1 MNTGRNPGLLG
12 LTAGV
17 GLGVLFALLGFAGVF
32 PVPVGLGLGVIGVFV
47 GAFLYLFFM
56 RGTTVA
62 RIGYA
67 SLLFTL
73 TLGLII
79 PILIVTQQQAQA
91 TQQSQIYDLSLQ
103 RGAALFGQYCSSCHG
118 FQGQGIAGPKLN
130 GNPDVSKLTN
140 DDITRI
146 ISGGVPDPENLA
158 TFQMP
163 AWSDAFGGPLTEQ
176 DIAYLLALIRS
187 SDPQYLKTNNLPS
200 TNGFSYVLASLTNPT
215 QIAEY
220 HNQANNPASKRPPDS
235 QFMDQTGQADVS
247 ISAENNPP
255 QGGGNWGWV
264 VKGGQNWQ
272 RHHQRWHEGD
282 LDQRIVRAA
291 QRLQRAERQA
301 RWQVPIADLHG
312 GRQLRVHL
320 RYSRRVPL
328 LLQSPPVYGR
338 LDHRQ
343 VAEARQSPTRY

>member
-1 MNTGRNPGLLG
+1 M
-12 LTAGV
+12 
-17 GLGVLFALLGFAGVF
+17 
-32 PVPVGLGLGVIGVFV
+32 IGVFV
-47 GAFLYLFFM
+47 GAFLYLFFV

-146 ISGGVPDPENLA
+146 ISAGVPDPTNLA

-163 AWSDAFGGPLTEQ
+163 AWSDA
-176 DIAYLLALIRS
+176 
-187 SDPQYLKTNNLPS
+187 
-200 TNGFSYVLASLTNPT
+200 
-215 QIAEY
+215 
-220 HNQANNPASKRPPDS
+220 
-235 QFMDQTGQADVS
+235 
-247 ISAENNPP
+247 SA
-255 QGGGNWGWV
+255 
-264 VKGGQNWQ
+264 
-272 RHHQRWHEGD
+272 
-282 LDQRIVRAA
+282 
-291 QRLQRAERQA
+291 A
-301 RWQVPIADLHG
+301 R
-312 GRQLRVHL
+312 
-320 RYSRRVPL
+320 
-328 LLQSPPVYGR
+328 
-338 LDHRQ
+338 
-343 VAEARQSPTRY
+343 

>member
-1 MNTGRNPGLLG
+1 MNSGRNPGLLG

-17 GLGVLFALLGFAGVF
+17 VAGVLCALLGFFGVF
-32 PVPVGLGLGVIGVFV
+32 PIQVGLGLGVIGVFV

-62 RIGYA
+62 RVGYA

-146 ISGGVPDPENLA
+146 ISGGVPDPTNLA

-220 HNQANNPASKRPPDS
+220 HNQANNPGSNRPPDS
-235 QFMDQTGQADVS
+235 QFIDQTGQADVS
-247 ISAENNPP
+247 ISAVNNPP
-255 QGGGNWGWV
+255 QGGGAWGWL
-264 VKGGQNWQ
+264 VKGGQNSDVIISVGTKVTWTNESSAP
-272 RHHQRWHEGD
+272 HN
-282 LDQRIVRAA
+282 V
-291 QRLQRAERQA
+291 
-301 RWQVPIADLHG
+301 
-312 GRQLRVHL
+312 
-320 RYSRRVPL
+320 YSGPSGKPDGKF
-328 LLQSPPVYGR
+328 QSPIFTAGGSFEFTFDTPGEYPFYCNLHPYMVGWIT
-338 LDHRQ
+338 
-343 VAEARQSPTRY
+343 VK

>member
-17 GLGVLFALLGFAGVF
+17 GLGVLFVLLGFAGVF
-32 PVPVGLGLGVIGVFV
+32 SIPVGLGLGVIGVFV

-56 RGTTVA
+56 RGTAVA

-67 SLLFTL
+67 SLLFVL

-91 TQQSQIYDLSLQ
+91 TQQSQNYDLTLQ

-118 FQGQGIAGPKLN
+118 YQGQGLAAPRLN
-130 GNPDVSKLTN
+130 NNPDVSKLTN

-146 ISGGVPDPENLA
+146 ISGGVPNPENLA

-176 DIAYLLALIRS
+176 DIAYLVALIRS

-220 HNQANNPASKRPPDS
+220 HEQENNKGSTRPPDS
-235 QFMDQTGQADVS
+235 QFVDQTGKAEAT
-247 ISAENNPP
+247 ISAVNNPP

-264 VKGGQNWQ
+264 VKGGQAGNVVISVGTKVTWTNESSAP
-272 RHHQRWHEGD
+272 HN
-282 LDQRIVRAA
+282 V
-291 QRLQRAERQA
+291 
-301 RWQVPIADLHG
+301 
-312 GRQLRVHL
+312 
-320 RYSRRVPL
+320 YSGPSGKPDGKF
-328 LLQSPPVYGR
+328 QSPIFAAGGSFVFTFDTPGEYPYYCNLHPYMIGWITVK
-338 LDHRQ
+338 
-343 VAEARQSPTRY
+343 

>member
-32 PVPVGLGLGVIGVFV
+32 PIPVGLGLGVIGVFV

-146 ISGGVPDPENLA
+146 ISGGVPDPTNLA

-176 DIAYLLALIRS
+176 DIAYLLRS

-220 HNQANNPASKRPPDS
+220 HNQANNPGSNRPPDS
-235 QFMDQTGQADVS
+235 QFIDQTGQADVS
-247 ISAENNPP
+247 ISAVNNPP
-255 QGGGNWGWV
+255 QGGGTWGWL
-264 VKGGQNWQ
+264 VKGGQNSDVIISVGTKVTWTNESSAP
-272 RHHQRWHEGD
+272 HN
-282 LDQRIVRAA
+282 V
-291 QRLQRAERQA
+291 
-301 RWQVPIADLHG
+301 
-312 GRQLRVHL
+312 
-320 RYSRRVPL
+320 YSGPSGKPDGKF
-328 LLQSPPVYGR
+328 QSPIFTAGGSFEFTFDTPGEYPYYCNLHPYMAGWITVK
-338 LDHRQ
+338 
-343 VAEARQSPTRY
+343 

>member
-32 PVPVGLGLGVIGVFV
+32 SIPVGLGLGVIGVFV

-91 TQQSQIYDLSLQ
+91 TQQSQIYDLTLQ

-130 GNPDVSKLTN
+130 GNPDC
-140 DDITRI
+140 
-146 ISGGVPDPENLA
+146 
-158 TFQMP
+158 Q
-163 AWSDAFGGPLTEQ
+163 
-176 DIAYLLALIRS
+176 
-187 SDPQYLKTNNLPS
+187 
-200 TNGFSYVLASLTNPT
+200 
-215 QIAEY
+215 
-220 HNQANNPASKRPPDS
+220 QAHQR
-235 QFMDQTGQADVS
+235 
-247 ISAENNPP
+247 
-255 QGGGNWGWV
+255 
-264 VKGGQNWQ
+264 
-272 RHHQRWHEGD
+272 RHHTH
-282 LDQRIVRAA
+282 
-291 QRLQRAERQA
+291 
-301 RWQVPIADLHG
+301 
-312 GRQLRVHL
+312 HL
-320 RYSRRVPL
+320 WRR
-328 LLQSPPVYGR
+328 
-338 LDHRQ
+338 
-343 VAEARQSPTRY
+343 TRS

>member
-1 MNTGRNPGLLG
+1 MNTGRNPALLG

-17 GLGVLFALLGFAGVF
+17 GLGVLFALLGFTGVF
-32 PVPVGLGLGVIGVFV
+32 SIPVGLGLGVISVFV
-47 GAFLYLFFM
+47 GAFFYLFFV
-56 RGTTVA
+56 RGTAVA

-91 TQQSQIYDLSLQ
+91 TQQSQIYNLSLQ

-118 FQGQGIAGPKLN
+118 YQGQGIAGPKLN

-146 ISGGVPDPENLA
+146 ISGGVPNPDNLA

-220 HNQANNPASKRPPDS
+220 HQQEKNPGSQRPPDS
-235 QFMDQTGQADVS
+235 QFVDQTGQKDVS
-247 ISAENNPP
+247 IAAVNNPP
-255 QGGGNWGWV
+255 SGVGTWGWE
-264 VKGGQNWQ
+264 VKGGQY
-272 RHHQRWHEGD
+272 GD
-282 LDQRIVRAA
+282 VVISVGTKVTWSN
-291 QRLQRAERQA
+291 ESTGPHN
-301 RWQVPIADLHG
+301 V
-312 GRQLRVHL
+312 
-320 RYSRRVPL
+320 YSGPSGKPDGKF
-328 LLQSPPVYGR
+328 QSPIF
-338 LDHRQ
+338 
-343 VAEARQSPTRY
+343 VAGGSFDFTFTAPGEYPYYCNLHPYMIGWITVK